1 MIEDIL
7 VRIGVGAFF
16 GLIGSYPLA
25 VFLELFPNFV
35 VSVGR
40 VMRRQPPYGHGP
52 PLTDEQR
59 RLEKDDSTSRFVGAV
74 PVSIIA
80 GVLITTL
87 VVD

>member
-1 MIEDIL
+1 MEDIL

-16 GLIGSYPLA
+16 GLIGSYGLA
-25 VFLELFPNFV
+25 VFLELFPNLV

-40 VMRRQPPYGHGP
+40 IMRRQPPDGDRP

-59 RLEKDDSTSRFVGAV
+59 ALERDDSISRFVGSV
-74 PVSIIA
+74 PVGVIA
-80 GVLITTL
+80 GVVITTL